1 MTTNSSG
8 DAAAPDKTNNNE
20 TSKCFVLVH
29 GAWHG
34 AWVWQAVAAILRK
47 QGHKVYTPVL
57 SGLGERASILSADIT
72 LDTFVDDIED
82 AILHP
87 QSAASLDSQ
96 RQQSADDFPTQ
107 NMGPLTNVIL
117 VGHSFAGPV
126 ISAVAERIPE
136 QLDRLIYLDAFLLQ
150 PGQSTFDT
158 LDEKVRQSLRNAA
171 EKHGGYGLPA
181 PDPKHLGIPPDHAS
195 YRYVQERLTP
205 HPLNTY
211 TTAVSSDN
219 SGDEGKSRSAGVKRI
234 YLACTEPAYKPVAAA
249 YAWVKTQNN
258 WTIDTVPS
266 SHLAPVVVPETLA
279 DKLQELAVI

>member
-8 DAAAPDKTNNNE
+8 DAAAPDKAGINE
-20 TSKCFVLVH
+20 TRKCFVLVH

-34 AWVWQAVAAILRK
+34 AWVWQAVAGILRK
-47 QGHKVYTPVL
+47 QGHEVYTPVL

-72 LDTFVDDIED
+72 LDTFVADIED

-87 QSAASLDSQ
+87 QSAASLDPQ

-107 NMGPLTNVIL
+107 NLGALTNVIL

-126 ISAVAERIPE
+126 ISAVAERIPA

-171 EKHGGYGLPA
+171 ENHGGYGLPA
-181 PDPKHLGIPPDHAS
+181 PDPKHLGIPPDNAS
-195 YRYVQERLTP
+195 YNFVRERLTP

-211 TTAVSSDN
+211 TTAVRSDN
-219 SGDEGKSRSAGVKRI
+219 SGDEGKSPAAGLKRI

-249 YAWVKTQNN
+249 YAWVKTQDN
-258 WTIDTVPS
+258 WTIDTLAS
-266 SHLAPVVVPETLA
+266 SHSAPVLVPETLA
-279 DKLQELAVI
+279 DKLQQLAVF

>member
-8 DAAAPDKTNNNE
+8 DSAAPDKAGKKE

-34 AWVWQAVAAILRK
+34 AWVWQAVAANLRK

-57 SGLGERASILSADIT
+57 SGLGERASMLSADIT
-72 LDTFVDDIED
+72 LDTFIDDIED

-87 QSAASLDSQ
+87 QSAASLDPQ
-96 RQQSADDFPTQ
+96 RQHSADDFPTQ
-107 NMGPLTNVIL
+107 NTGPLTDVIL

-126 ISAVAERIPE
+126 ICAVAERIPA

-171 EKHGGYGLPA
+171 ENHGGYGLPA
-181 PDPKHLGIPPDHAS
+181 PDPKHLGIPPDNAS
-195 YRYVQERLTP
+195 YNFVRERLTP

-219 SGDEGKSRSAGVKRI
+219 SGDEGKCRATGLKRI

-249 YAWVKTQNN
+249 YAWVNTQND
-258 WTIDTVPS
+258 WTIDTLPS
-266 SHLAPVVVPETLA
+266 SHSAPVLVPETLA
-279 DKLQELAVI
+279 DKLQDLAAI